1 MWVGEADGKT
11 FSKFSAFNYFCFN
24 RFFPFIIVFEWGEFY
39 NAESEEYLDTMMCI
53 CPLHARNQT
62 YSLHSL

>member
-1 MWVGEADGKT
+1 MERHSQNFQPLIIFALID
-11 FSKFSAFNYFCFN
+11 
-24 RFFPFIIVFEWGEFY
+24 FFPFIIVFEWGEFY

>member
-24 RFFPFIIVFEWGEFY
+24 RFFLYIIVFEWGE
-39 NAESEEYLDTMMCI
+39 NNDMEQQCTCVSDKKRVAQKKILKDRWL
-53 CPLHARNQT
+53 P
-62 YSLHSL
+62 